1 MDSLVNANYSI
12 FLVPN
17 MEYIF
22 TYIDPDTGMP
32 KSIKALTEAFYED
45 CIKVKYLDESKNE
58 VCHKCPNRKA
68 TTIGLVKKCSC
79 ILNPI
84 TISKYNGPQVFFIPI
99 ANLINVT
106 HVPTDKYNGEVRV
119 MLLGISAEVVK
130 AIIIRMAIFDDKI
143 EDAVKHVTLEAGKV
157 YDLTYISKDHVYTNR
172 FRVVSIEEDNGC
184 PCSKPGNGYV
194 REHIGFHNS
203 IYVNFNDTTKEEFIS
218 ANPVKKVKIIV
229 EDTENDSG
237 LVSSI
242 MLDCIRDC
250 TLIDDE
256 SSTEDDTIQHP
267 NCSCCQYKTCNCNP
281 NTCGHCNNES
291 NDLDNTYL
299 EDDVLVIS

>member
-1 MDSLVNANYSI
+1 
-12 FLVPN
+12 

-45 CIKVKYLDESKNE
+45 CIKVKYLNESRNE

-68 TTIGLVKKCSC
+68 TTIGPVKKCSC

-106 HVPTDKYNGEVRV
+106 HVTTDKYNGEVRV
-119 MLLGISAEVVK
+119 MLLGISAEVVR

-194 REHIGFHNS
+194 REHIGLHNS

-229 EDTENDSG
+229 EDAENDSG
-237 LVSSI
+237 LASSI

-256 SSTEDDTIQHP
+256 SGNEDDTIQHP

-281 NTCGHCNNES
+281 NTCGHCNNNSNNES
-291 NDLDNTYL
+291 DDDSSILDNAYL
-299 EDDVLVIS
+299 EDDVLVIP